1 MKSGLKCTWSRG
13 ISSLLPVLAAVLF
26 SCSREAGGSPDE
38 GAKRQ
43 RPASARPPAAGD
55 AGIATEGSRSRPAVV
70 EEGVIQA
77 VNCLTVTAR
86 KRGQVT
92 WLVEEGS
99 TVKKRDRV
107 IEMEHEDL
115 IAEIEDQEV
124 TLREAEALVT
134 EKQDGFA
141 DQKKELEQELKA
153 AQSAL
158 ELARFKLEVLHD
170 GPTPAARAEA
180 RARLEKA
187 KAALEVA
194 REAHDRARGLRE
206 RGVISQDE
214 LNQVWIEMERTRLA
228 AKLEEVSWRLLV
240 RGPEP
245 VALAK
250 AKLDIDVAKL
260 NLAVAEERL
269 ASQVAALRNGIDE
282 AKLSVARLRD
292 RVRRIQRRI
301 NQSILK
307 APGPGMVV
315 YGMVGHSMKRKIDV
329 GSRVWPG
336 MSLITLPDLSTLKV
350 STQVGEE
357 IVGSLRQGQQ
367 LPVKVV
373 SIDGTTY
380 TGEIIRIDIWGQDR
394 NELLDETGRKAEGLY
409 GTKVYR
415 VDVKILEKDDRLN
428 LGFKARVYFPLPGT
442 DVRPAGAEGVAQ

>member
-1 MKSGLKCTWSRG
+1 MKRAWSRG
-13 ISSLLPVLAAVLF
+13 ISSLLLMLAPVLF
-26 SCSREAGGSPDE
+26 SCSREAGGAPDE
-38 GAKRQ
+38 GAKKQ
-43 RPASARPPAAGD
+43 RPESAQPAA
-55 AGIATEGSRSRPAVV
+55 AGNTGNAAGGIRSGPAVV
-70 EEGVIQA
+70 EEGVIEA
-77 VNCLTVTAR
+77 VSCLTVTAR

-99 TVKKRDRV
+99 TVKKGDRV

-124 TLREAEALVT
+124 ALREAEALVT
-134 EKQDGFA
+134 EREDGFA
-141 DQKKELEQELKA
+141 DQKKELEQEVKA

-158 ELARFKLEVLHD
+158 ELAHFKLKVLHD
-170 GPTPAARAEA
+170 GPTAAARAEA

-187 KAALEVA
+187 KAAHQVA

-206 RGVISQDE
+206 RGVISEDE
-214 LNQVWIEMERTRLA
+214 LNQVWIEMERARLA

-250 AKLDIDVAKL
+250 ATLDIDVAKL

-292 RVRRIQRRI
+292 QVRRSQRRI
-301 NQSILK
+301 DQSILK

-315 YGMVGHSMKRKIDV
+315 YGMVGHSTKQKIDV

-336 MSLITLPDLSTLKV
+336 MSLITLPDLGTLKV

-357 IVGSLRQGQQ
+357 IVGSLREGQR
-367 LPVKVV
+367 LPVKVE

-428 LGFKARVYFPLPGT
+428 LGFKARVNFPLPGT
-442 DVRPAGAEGVAQ
+442 AVRAAGAEAVAQ